1 METDFISRLVEEI
14 DDIRDRLLKQSVVV
28 DGAAGNVLRK
38 EQAILRNL
46 VIRLEGLELTLRKI
60 KEQARWLIGQC
71 RTIPS
76 KQQTSRNLLHRRRHH
91 RRGLLRRQVRNR
103 G

>member
-14 DDIRDRLLKQSVVV
+14 DDIRDRLLKQSAVVE
-28 DGAAGNVLRK
+28 GSAGNVLRK

-60 KEQARWLIGQC
+60 EEQAHG
-71 RTIPS
+71 
-76 KQQTSRNLLHRRRHH
+76 
-91 RRGLLRRQVRNR
+91 G
-103 G
+103 

>member
-14 DDIRDRLLKQSVVV
+14 DDIRGRLLKQSAVVE
-28 DGAAGNVLRK
+28 GSAGNVLRK

-60 KEQARWLIGQC
+60 KEQAHG
-71 RTIPS
+71 
-76 KQQTSRNLLHRRRHH
+76 
-91 RRGLLRRQVRNR
+91 G
-103 G
+103 

>member
-14 DDIRDRLLKQSVVV
+14 DDIRDRLLKQSAVVE
-28 DGAAGNVLRK
+28 GSAGNVLRK

-60 KEQARWLIGQC
+60 KEQAHSG
-71 RTIPS
+71 
-76 KQQTSRNLLHRRRHH
+76 
-91 RRGLLRRQVRNR
+91 
-103 G
+103 

>member
-14 DDIRDRLLKQSVVV
+14 DDIRDRLLKQSAVVE
-28 DGAAGNVLRK
+28 GSAGNVLRK

-60 KEQARWLIGQC
+60 KEQAHG
-71 RTIPS
+71 
-76 KQQTSRNLLHRRRHH
+76 
-91 RRGLLRRQVRNR
+91 G
-103 G
+103 